1 MNVLVCI
8 KQVPDNSVVPKLDP
22 NTEPCRHE
30 GVELMES
37 PLT

>member
-22 NTEPCRHE
+22 KTNRVVTEAW
-30 GVELMES
+30 S
-37 PLT
+37 

>member
-22 NTEPCRHE
+22 KPT
-30 GVELMES
+30 VS
-37 PLT
+37 PLRAWS